1 MLNLIKLKCIAII
14 YKNDNNI
21 FLIGCPYSENAKS
34 LVENYNINHKIIKV
48 THENKDHYKKN
59 KMSTFPQ
66 IFLTR
71 SINRR
76 QVTFKIGGY
85 TDLEQYLI
93 ATSNIKNNRLNLD
106 VINYFMRVM

>member
-1 MLNLIKLKCIAII
+1 MLTI
-14 YKNDNNI
+14 YY
-21 FLIGCPYSENAKS
+21 LLGCPYCENTKQ
-34 LVENYNINHKIIKV
+34 LVENYNINHKIIEV
-48 THENKDHYKKN
+48 TYENKDHYKKKN

-85 TDLEQYLI
+85 SDLEKYLI
-93 ATSNIKNNRLNLD
+93 TSSNIKNNRLNLD
-106 VINYFMRVM
+106 VISYFMRVM

>member
-1 MLNLIKLKCIAII
+1 MLTI
-14 YKNDNNI
+14 Y

-48 THENKDHYKKN
+48 THENKDHYKKKN

-85 TDLEQYLI
+85 SDLEQYLI